1 MVFLNEIGSF
11 LSGVCSSIGGAIS
24 GIASSLGRALT
35 GPLGGA
41 LGIPGVL
48 STINTVCNI
57 IKGIAIFLGLGEEN
71 EKVEEIGL
79 KAEKA
84 ERNLEDFDSYKEYK
98 EYLDEIELTD
108 EELEELNDS
117 EKRAGYTIV
126 GAGIYLQGLNEHY
139 EMSIEPGTIVRLA
152 NLGIKNPE
160 DAKIFL
166 DNCKEKGINPDLDG
180 FIEGKLTIKE
190 EDKLIDTLKS
200 SVEEMKEKDSIYNKL
215 DKMLEEL

>member
-1 MVFLNEIGSF
+1 MGLLSGIGSF
-11 LSGVCSSIGGAIS
+11 FSGVCSSIGGVIS
-24 GIASSLGRALT
+24 GVASSLGRVLT

-48 STINTVCNI
+48 NTINTVCKI
-57 IKGIAIFLGLGEEN
+57 IKEIATFLGLGEEN
-71 EKVEEIGL
+71 EKIEEVGL

-117 EKRAGYTIV
+117 EKKAEYTIV

-139 EMSIEPGTIVRLA
+139 EMSIEPGTIVRLI
-152 NLGIKNPE
+152 NLGVKNPE
-160 DAKIFL
+160 DTKIFL
-166 DNCKEKGINPDLDG
+166 DNCKEKGINPDLEG
-180 FIEGKLTIKE
+180 LIEGKLTIKE

-200 SVEEMKEKDSIYNKL
+200 SVEEMKDKDDIYNKL